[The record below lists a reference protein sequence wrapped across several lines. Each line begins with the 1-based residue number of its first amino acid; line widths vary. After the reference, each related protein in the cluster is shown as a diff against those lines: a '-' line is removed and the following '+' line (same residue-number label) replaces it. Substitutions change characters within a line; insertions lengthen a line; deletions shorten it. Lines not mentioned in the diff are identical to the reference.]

1 MHAAVG
7 LVFDDLRVAPT
18 VETSS
23 LAVRVTQIPDRART
37 LARKA
42 LHTSVHHVFSVA
54 HSHYIDIDLPVIS
67 QGFAPSYTNVKL
79 DEIKKEAAPSG
90 QDLAE
95 KVGEEILPRVFS

>member
-54 HSHYIDIDLPVIS
+54 HSHYIDIDLPMIS
-67 QGFAPSYTNVKL
+67 EGFMASYTDAEL
-79 DEIKKEAAPSG
+79 DKIEKEA
-90 QDLAE
+90 E
-95 KVGEEILPRVFS
+95 PRRETWRRSSKKKSCPRMIN